1 MKVGRVILLVVG
13 VLMSMLGLA
22 LVTAAG
28 FLGWAYAFQR
38 DNGYFTT
45 PTERYRTDTAAL
57 VSENIDLVVDENMP
71 GGFGPDDVGR
81 IMLRGTAADPGGE
94 VFLGIGRQEDVDDYL
109 AGVAHTEL
117 DDLDFFPFRP
127 GYRQIP
133 GTGQPAPPGDQTFW
147 SASASGPGTQELQ
160 WDFQDG
166 NWTIVVMNPD
176 GAPGVRADL
185 AAGVNLP
192 ILGSL
197 ALWCLI
203 GALVL
208 LVIGVPLLVLG
219 AVGLGKHLPPPAHAP
234 PPTAAVVG
242 AYPVTVRGDLDAP
255 SRWLWLVKW
264 LLAIPHFIVLF
275 FLAIA
280 HFVTTVIA
288 GFAILFTGRYPRAL
302 FDFNVGV
309 MRWWW
314 RVSFYT
320 YAALGT
326 DRYPP
331 FTLHR
336 TDYPADFDVAY
347 PERLSRGLVLVKWW
361 LLAIPHYLI
370 LTVLVVGGSTWVASG
385 DLEGPAVNYSWSLLG
400 ILVLVAAIALLFTG
414 RYPRGLFDLVVG
426 INRWAFRVWAYA
438 ALMRD
443 EYPPFRLDQGP
454 RDHAAPEP
462 EHPVTS

>member
-1 MKVGRVILLVVG
+1 MKVGRVIMLVVG

-22 LVTAAG
+22 LLTATA

-45 PTERYRTDTAAL
+45 PTEQYSTDTAAL
-57 VSENIDLVVDENMP
+57 VSEDIDLVVDENMP
-71 GGFGPDDVGR
+71 AGFGPEDLGR
-81 IMLRGTAADPGGE
+81 IMLRGTAAEPDRE
-94 VFLGIGRQEDVDDYL
+94 VFLGVARRDDVDGYL

-117 DDLDFFPFRP
+117 DDLDFFPFQP

-133 GTGQPAPPGDQTFW
+133 GAGQPAPPGEQTFW

-160 WDFQDG
+160 WEFQEG
-166 NWTIVVMNPD
+166 NWTIVVMNAD
-176 GAPGVRADL
+176 ASPGVRVDL
-185 AAGVNLP
+185 TAGVNLP
-192 ILGSL
+192 ILGPL
-197 ALWCLI
+197 TLWCMI

-219 AVGLGKHLPPPAHAP
+219 AVGIGRHLPPPVHAP
-234 PPTAAVVG
+234 HPAVAVVG
-242 AYPVTVRGDLDAP
+242 PYPVTVRGDLDAP

-264 LLAIPHFIVLF
+264 LLAIPHFVVLF
-275 FLAIA
+275 FLSIA
-280 HFVTTVIA
+280 HFVITVIA
-288 GFAILFTGRYPRAL
+288 GFAILFTARYPRPL

-320 YAALGT
+320 YSALGT

-336 TDYPADFDVAY
+336 TDYPADFDVDY

-370 LTVLVVGGSTWVASG
+370 LTVLVTGSSTWVVSG
-385 DLEGPAVNYSWSLLG
+385 DLDSPALYYAGSLLG
-400 ILVLVAAIALLFTG
+400 ILVLIAAIALLFTG
-414 RYPRGLFDLVVG
+414 RYPEGLFDLVVG
-426 INRWAFRVWAYA
+426 INRWAYRVWAYA

-454 RDHAAPEP
+454 RDRAAPEP
-462 EHPVTS
+462 ERPVTS